1 MSALNTAQ
9 LEILK
14 LFDRQMSEAELLE
27 LKQILI
33 DFLAKKV
40 VEEADKAFDEKGY
53 TAEDI
58 ELWKAEHFQIDEKD
72 SL

>member
-27 LKQILI
+27 LKQVLI

-40 VEEADKAFDEKGY
+40 VEEADKAFDGKGY
-53 TAEDI
+53 TSEDI
-58 ELWKAEHFQIDEKD
+58 ERWKTEHF
-72 SL
+72 

>member
-14 LFDRQMSEAELLE
+14 LFDRQMSEAELME
-27 LKQILI
+27 LKQLLI

-58 ELWKAEHFQIDEKD
+58 ERWKTEHFQIEKD
-72 SL
+72 NL

>member
-14 LFDRQMSEAELLE
+14 LFDRQMSEAEILE
-27 LKQILI
+27 LKQVLI

-40 VEEADKAFDEKGY
+40 VEEADKAFDERGY
-53 TAEDI
+53 TANDI
-58 ELWKAEHFQIDEKD
+58 ENWKTAHFHTKKNKV
-72 SL
+72 

>member
-27 LKQILI
+27 LKQVLI

-40 VEEADKAFDEKGY
+40 VEEADKAFDDKGY
-53 TAEDI
+53 TLEDI
-58 ELWKAEHFQIDEKD
+58 ERWKTEHFQIEKD
-72 SL
+72 TL